1 MGIRKRQKH
10 HQRESRDDF
19 LEEVT
24 YLQGP
29 LHLPFSFSHT
39 IRMAGGDWGPRAGLQ
54 GLGSYGPPTL

>member
-1 MGIRKRQKH
+1 MGIRKRRKH

-29 LHLPFSFSHT
+29 LHLPFSFSHA
-39 IRMAGGDWGPRAGLQ
+39 ICMAGGNWGHQ
-54 GLGSYGPPTL
+54 GWAAESG